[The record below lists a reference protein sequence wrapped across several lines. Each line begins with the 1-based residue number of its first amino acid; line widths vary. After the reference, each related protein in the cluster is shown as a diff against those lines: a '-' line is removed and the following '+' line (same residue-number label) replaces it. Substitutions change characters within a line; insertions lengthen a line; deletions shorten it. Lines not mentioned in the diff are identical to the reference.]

1 MRCESFSTVARE
13 RGVTLVE
20 TLVALTVVA
29 VVFGIAAPSMASL
42 LEASRLRTLSNDLL
56 DHLRLTRSEAI
67 RRGQR
72 VVMCA
77 AASATACSSGSGWH
91 QGWLV
96 FEDAN
101 NNGWL
106 DDGEVVVRYRQQA
119 PAGWAMTGN
128 TPVARYVS
136 YDPLGA
142 TRMVNG
148 AFQAGT
154 LTICKIRTEA
164 GEARRIVVN
173 SMGRPRSQVVTL
185 PQCV

>member
-1 MRCESFSTVARE
+1 MGVKKYLTSARE
-13 RGVTLVE
+13 RGVTLIE
-20 TLVALTVVA
+20 TLVALTVLA
-29 VVFGIAAPSMASL
+29 VLAGIAVPSMASL

-72 VVMCA
+72 VVMCV
-77 AASATACSSGSGWH
+77 ATSESACSSGGGWH

-96 FEDAN
+96 FVDTN

-106 DDGEVVVRYRQQA
+106 DAGEVVVRYRQQA

-142 TRMVNG
+142 TRMVHG

-154 LTICKIRTEA
+154 LTICKIRIDEA
-164 GEARRIVVN
+164 QARRIVIN
-173 SMGRPRSQVVTL
+173 SVGRPRSQAFSL

>member
-1 MRCESFSTVARE
+1 MKPKKLEVTKKL
-13 RGVTLVE
+13 RGFTLVE
-20 TLVALTVVA
+20 LMTVVA
-29 VVFGIAAPSMASL
+29 ILAVILSLAFPSMARL
-42 LEASRLRTLSNDLL
+42 LEGTRLRTLSNDWL

-77 AASATACSSGSGWH
+77 AASDSACSAGSGWH

-96 FEDAN
+96 FEDTN
-101 NNGWL
+101 NNAWL
-106 DDGEVVVRYRQQA
+106 DGGEAVVRYRQSA
-119 PAGWAMTGN
+119 PTGWSMTGN

-142 TRMVNG
+142 TRMING

-154 LTICKIRTEA
+154 VTICRVGATGA
-164 GEARRIVVN
+164 EARRIAVN
-173 SMGRPRSQVVTL
+173 SVGRPRSQAVIL
-185 PQCV
+185 LSCP